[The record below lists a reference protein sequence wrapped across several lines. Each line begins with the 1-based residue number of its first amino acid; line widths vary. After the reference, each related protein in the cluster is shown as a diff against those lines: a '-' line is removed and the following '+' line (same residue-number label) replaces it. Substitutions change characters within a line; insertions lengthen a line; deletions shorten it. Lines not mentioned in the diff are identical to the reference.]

1 MKPFRLVAL
10 LSIAVTLSSSACAKR
25 PPVGRG
31 TSVRPIETAPA
42 PPPPPLDA
50 TAPTIPAPE
59 PTEEERFARKSLA
72 ELNAERPIPDVLF
85 RLDDSAI
92 DEDARATL
100 QRSAEW
106 LRRWTSTKVMIEG
119 HCDER
124 GTSEYNLALGER
136 RASAVRAYL
145 VSLGVDGTRLT
156 VVSKGEESPVCI
168 DHDEACYFR
177 NRRAQSTI
185 TAK

>member
-1 MKPFRLVAL
+1 MKLFRLITLLTVAV
-10 LSIAVTLSSSACAKR
+10 ALSSSACAKR
-25 PPVGRG
+25 TPVGRG
-31 TSVRPIETAPA
+31 TSVRPLETVPA
-42 PPPPPLDA
+42 PPPPPLEA
-50 TAPTIPAPE
+50 TAPVTSEPE
-59 PTEEERFARKSLA
+59 LTEEERFARKSLA
-72 ELNAERPIPDVLF
+72 ELNAERPLPDVLF

-92 DEDARATL
+92 DEEARATL
-100 QRSAEW
+100 QRGAEW
-106 LRRWTSTKVMIEG
+106 LRRWPSTRVMIEG

-136 RASAVRAYL
+136 RANAVRTYL
-145 VSLGVDGTRLT
+145 VSLGVDGARLT

-168 DHDEACYFR
+168 DQNEDCWLR